1 MQVGMRVD
9 MLVVHVGL
17 VGTLVAHP
25 AAAADRLVL
34 VADRRAVLADSTPVS
49 GRQSV
54 EDIQDHQDKEL
65 VDFVVHQVKEHQDT
79 GLLHYHL

>member
-25 AAAADRLVL
+25 AAVADRLVL
-34 VADRRAVLADSTPVS
+34 VADRRAVLADSTLVS

-54 EDIQDHQDKEL
+54 EDMQEHQDI
-65 VDFVVHQVKEHQDT
+65 VDFVLHQVKEH
-79 GLLHYHL
+79 

>member
-1 MQVGMRVD
+1 MQVGMRVG

-34 VADRRAVLADSTPVS
+34 VADRRAVLADSSPVS

-54 EDIQDHQDKEL
+54 EDKQEHQDI

-79 GLLHYHL
+79 ELVHY

>member
-1 MQVGMRVD
+1 MQVGMRVG

-34 VADRRAVLADSTPVS
+34 VADRRAVLADSTLVS

-54 EDIQDHQDKEL
+54 EDKQEHQDI
-65 VDFVVHQVKEHQDT
+65 VDFVVHQVKEHQDRE
-79 GLLHYHL
+79 LVHY

>member
-9 MLVVHVGL
+9 MLVVHVEL

-25 AAAADRLVL
+25 AAAAADRLVL
-34 VADRRAVLADSTPVS
+34 VADRRAVLADSTLVS

-54 EDIQDHQDKEL
+54 EDKQEHQDI

-79 GLLHYHL
+79 ELLHY